1 MEVVS
6 KGKFADTIFNS
17 VNKVNKE
24 NGYELYNSVIIAQS
38 VLETRMGT
46 K

>member
-1 MEVVS
+1 MKVVS
-6 KGKFADTIFNS
+6 KSKFADAIFDT
-17 VNKVNKE
+17 VNKVNKA

-38 VLETRMGT
+38 VLETRLGT